1 VNFNTLV
8 SNLYSNTLFKAALQ
22 MTLQG
27 SEILQR
33 HFVAVEF
40 SSLLFAPNV
49 YCYNLGSF
57 HIWYFSHSPQSSK
70 FIYTMFYSK
79 GYIQA
84 SLMLSESQ

>member
-57 HIWYFSHSPQSSK
+57 HI
-70 FIYTMFYSK
+70 
-79 GYIQA
+79 
-84 SLMLSESQ
+84 